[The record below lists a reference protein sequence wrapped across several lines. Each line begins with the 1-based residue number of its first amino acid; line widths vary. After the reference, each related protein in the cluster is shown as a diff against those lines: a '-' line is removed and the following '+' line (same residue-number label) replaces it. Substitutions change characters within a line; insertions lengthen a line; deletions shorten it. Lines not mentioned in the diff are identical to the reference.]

1 MEGPMNTCIKELSP
15 LFNKDFDPYELM
27 KQLAA
32 NQEGIAEQT
41 AHNSW
46 MIEQLSEQLTN
57 VANALNII
65 HDRLVKMEEQNEK
78 D

>member
-1 MEGPMNTCIKELSP
+1 MESLIFTSMKEPLP
-15 LFNKDFDPYELM
+15 LFNKDFDPYELI
-27 KQLAA
+27 KQLAK

-65 HDRLVKMEEQNEK
+65 HDRLLKIEEQNEK